1 MNDNQAPGQAD
12 DLYDT
17 NPNEN
22 SGESK
27 PKPEEGEGQTA
38 LIPKSLIP
46 GDVQPGE
53 EIVLVVKAVHEQEIE
68 VGYAPEK
75 KGGAAGSPPDPLED
89 DNMD

>member
-1 MNDNQAPGQAD
+1 MNDTQAPGQAE
-12 DLYDT
+12 DLYDQ
-17 NPNEN
+17 NPNEG
-22 SGESK
+22 GESK
-27 PKPEEGEGQTA
+27 PKTEDGEGQTA

-46 GDVQPGE
+46 GDVQPGQ

-75 KGGAAGSPPDPLED
+75 KSGATGAPPDPLED